1 MKKCKYFILGCLLMA
16 LILLISGTIL
26 GGFSQLKSTY
36 FDSINISNNN
46 EYEFTGIN
54 DFEIEVDASK
64 VIIQEYDGS
73 IIKVSSNSATKIIN
87 ENNTLIIED
96 NFNIFNLNK
105 KITIYIPI
113 NYQFNN
119 VDINIDAS
127 DFEAENIYATDIEVS
142 IDAGNFGAK
151 KITST
156 NLNVE
161 VDAGKATIDLLDCQ
175 NSYFDC
181 DVGDIEAMMVGN
193 EVDYSYDVSCDLGSV
208 RIGNYKTDGLSDD
221 YSFSGGMKKISVN
234 CDASDID
241 IKMEVQ

>member
-1 MKKCKYFILGCLLMA
+1 MKKSKYFILGCLLMA

-73 IIKVSSNSATKIIN
+73 IIKVSSTSATKIIN

>member
-1 MKKCKYFILGCLLMA
+1 MA

-142 IDAGNFGAK
+142 IDAGNFGDK

>member
-1 MKKCKYFILGCLLMA
+1 MA

-36 FDSINISNNN
+36 FDSINITNNN

>member
-1 MKKCKYFILGCLLMA
+1 MA

-221 YSFSGGMKKISVN
+221 YRFSGGMKKISVN